1 MPPSQKRITVGIP
14 SFNEEFNISR
24 LLHSIIELNKLGSND
39 LDNQNNSE
47 YRNDDSLSSETLGE
61 KTFEITEVIISDDS
75 SDNTCRIV
83 DEIAAQNPSLNV
95 KLIHHDYRRGVS
107 AALE

>member
-39 LDNQNNSE
+39 LDNQNNSD
-47 YRNDDSLSSETLGE
+47 YKNDDRL
-61 KTFEITEVIISDDS
+61 
-75 SDNTCRIV
+75 
-83 DEIAAQNPSLNV
+83 
-95 KLIHHDYRRGVS
+95 
-107 AALE
+107 

>member
-39 LDNQNNSE
+39 LDNQNNSD
-47 YRNDDSLSSETLGE
+47 YKNDDSLSER
-61 KTFEITEVIISDDS
+61 DS
-75 SDNTCRIV
+75 
-83 DEIAAQNPSLNV
+83 
-95 KLIHHDYRRGVS
+95 RGKDF
-107 AALE
+107 